1 MRAGHA
7 DGLTRIKRSVSAI
20 KTKNI
25 KKQEK
30 IKLKNSKLFKAI
42 CLAISI
48 IFILSSVPFSAAA
61 ADYTMSDGM
70 IKKHYYESAGIYAWF
85 TVLDSVN
92 ISAFFSSGTNYPYE
106 LPFIVAEYSDS
117 FEKNFSVET
126 EEGLLDYMVIKYEEV
141 NTYEKMNVFLQKYFE
156 KSLVEKLLKKDED
169 GYFCGN
175 RFIEKNGYIYE
186 LSADVG
192 EDTVG
197 SNEII
202 DVIIEEKSNKQF
214 ILTVQ
219 YSRDLISISSKK
231 YTVTKD
237 DKGNYIFENYIFYA
251 FNTTSNPA
259 TQDSIIYITAAAGV
273 IALCCAVVCKK
284 KLRKV

>member
-1 MRAGHA
+1 M
-7 DGLTRIKRSVSAI
+7 IKRIVIAMILVMFVCFSVS
-20 KTKNI
+20 
-25 KKQEK
+25 
-30 IKLKNSKLFKAI
+30 
-42 CLAISI
+42 
-48 IFILSSVPFSAAA
+48 
-61 ADYTMSDGM
+61 ADYTMSDDM
-70 IKKHYYESAGIYAWF
+70 IKKHYYESAGVYAWF
-85 TVLDSVN
+85 THFDSVN
-92 ISAFFSSGTNYPYE
+92 ISAFFAPGTNYPYE
-106 LPFIVAEYSDS
+106 LPFTAAEYSDS

-141 NTYEKMNVFLQKYFE
+141 NTYKKMNVFLQKYFE

-237 DKGNYIFENYIFYA
+237 DKGNYIFENYNFYA
-251 FNTTSNPA
+251 YTAINPA
-259 TQDSIIYITAAAGV
+259 SGDSAVYITAGAGV
-273 IALCCAVVCKK
+273 IALCCAVICKK
-284 KLRKV
+284 KIKER